1 MAFVYPDRA
10 SEVTTSTGDQGDI
23 ILQGPEPSF
32 WSFTSRMAV
41 GDETTVCREDG
52 LTSELVRVRLVAPDR
67 LRYLAVYGSSN
78 GGARV
83 VWPAG
88 QQRVYATQLGR
99 YALLPPDAGQAGRPV
114 VVQPDG
120 TYGAG
125 ALTVPVPTGL
135 TLGTLLDAA
144 SAGGRPDG
152 GGADPPG
159 GDLGR
164 GPRSGLRAGDPRRPD
179 HWLAGRSVESRPH
192 PGGRRALRRQRGR
205 GLHLR
210 GTAACPCRRRG
221 VRLDARAD
229 HRGDRRR
236 RAAGA
241 SHGHGGDRGL
251 WRRGVHVHAAH

>member
-135 TLGTLLDAA
+135 TVGTLLDAA

-152 GGADPPG
+152 AVPVRPGGAGGEAPGLDVGLGVRHGPTPGGPGAGADPAP
-159 GDLGR
+159 
-164 GPRSGLRAGDPRRPD
+164 P
-179 HWLAGRSVESRPH
+179 
-192 PGGRRALRRQRGR
+192 
-205 GLHLR
+205 
-210 GTAACPCRRRG
+210 
-221 VRLDARAD
+221 
-229 HRGDRRR
+229 
-236 RAAGA
+236 
-241 SHGHGGDRGL
+241 
-251 WRRGVHVHAAH
+251 